1 MAQGNKGTIV
11 QIIGT
16 VVDVAFPSDDLP
28 EVYNGL
34 EVDNSGDR
42 LVLELSLIHI

>member
-34 EVDNSGDR
+34 EVDNSC
-42 LVLELSLIHI
+42 LL